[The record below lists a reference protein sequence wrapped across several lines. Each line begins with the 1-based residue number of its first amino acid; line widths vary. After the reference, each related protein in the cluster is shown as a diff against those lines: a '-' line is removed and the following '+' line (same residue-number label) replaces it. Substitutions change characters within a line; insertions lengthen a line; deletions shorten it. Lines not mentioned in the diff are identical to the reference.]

1 MPVGSHG
8 LGVFCLLQLRSTTMA
23 TRSARPPAPQGVPPP
38 ASAYSSPQIGPLP
51 LITAEIQQAG
61 CEAVARSF
69 RMPFTA
75 SEQVPAPPRSAQPRG
90 SKAPP
95 GSSGREALCRALC
108 GNSPAFQ
115 AFPFTPGEIKPFVHF
130 ARLLSAIPPRP
141 HRHPPAGSSHP
152 PTGSPAQ
159 RGTVPG
165 PSDTGICFQPPARD
179 GARSRGWA
187 GCFQPGF
194 TTGSHTESLSLLT
207 HHNST

>member
-1 MPVGSHG
+1 MFRWP
-8 LGVFCLLQLRSTTMA
+8 
-23 TRSARPPAPQGVPPP
+23 VPPP

-69 RMPFTA
+69 RMPFTGSKRVPA
-75 SEQVPAPPRSAQPRG
+75 PLHSVPAPPRSAQPRG

-141 HRHPPAGSSHP
+141 HRHPPAGSSRP
-152 PTGSPAQ
+152 PTSSPAQ

-179 GARSRGWA
+179 GARSRGRA